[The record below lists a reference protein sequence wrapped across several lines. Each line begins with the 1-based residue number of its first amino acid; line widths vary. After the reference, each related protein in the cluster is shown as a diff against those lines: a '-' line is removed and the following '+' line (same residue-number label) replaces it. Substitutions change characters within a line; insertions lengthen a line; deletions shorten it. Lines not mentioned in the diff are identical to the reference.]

1 MRPDFISM
9 LLFVSAVL
17 AAPPAGADSQHPITA
32 PLTTTVSVTTGASVA
47 TTASAADPNTYRNPL
62 AVGIGDPFVL
72 HDGGSYYLYG
82 TRHAAR
88 GFEVFS
94 SRDLA
99 HWRERG
105 FVLEKQPGSW
115 AQGDFWAPEV
125 VRSGGRFFMFHVGAS
140 SEEKRRSVC
149 VAVADSPLGPF
160 REERAPLLPG
170 PEAYTDP
177 HPFRDPATGEWWLY
191 VTRDGPPPSRI
202 LAARLKPSLTE
213 LATTLTECLVG
224 GQAWEAHGW
233 IEGPFVMERGGT
245 YHMLYSGGYFW
256 EPGYAIGAATAPSP
270 AGLWTKF
277 DGNPVLKAGNGV
289 TGPGH
294 CSVTD
299 SPDGKELFVAY
310 HRHESLENKERVL
323 AIDRVRFARPSPGM
337 PEILMPAGDAP
348 TSSPQPMPSGARR
361 L

>member
-1 MRPDFISM
+1 MRRHLATAILALGVTANTPANPD
-9 LLFVSAVL
+9 
-17 AAPPAGADSQHPITA
+17 AAATDDTPPPATYSNPFA
-32 PLTTTVSVTTGASVA
+32 VTM
-47 TTASAADPNTYRNPL
+47 
-62 AVGIGDPFVL
+62 GDPFVL
-72 HDGGSYYLYG
+72 HDGDTYYLYG
-82 TRHAAR
+82 TRHAGR
-88 GFEVFS
+88 GFEAFS
-94 SRDLA
+94 SRDLVR
-99 HWRERG
+99 WRNRG

-125 VRSGGRFFMFHVGAS
+125 VRKDGRCLMFHVGAS
-140 SEEKRRSVC
+140 PVEKRRSVC
-149 VAVADSPLGPF
+149 VAVAESPLGPF
-160 REERAPLLPG
+160 REAAAPLLPG

-233 IEGPFVMERGGT
+233 IEGPFVVAHDGT

-256 EPGYAIGAATAPSP
+256 EAGYAIGTATAPSP
-270 AGLWTKF
+270 AGPWRKHE
-277 DGNPVLKAGNGV
+277 GNPVLKAGNGV

-294 CSVTD
+294 CSVTE

-310 HRHESLENKERVL
+310 HRHGGQENKERVL
-323 AIDRVRFARPSPGM
+323 AIDRLRFARPSAGS
-337 PEILMPAGDAP
+337 PEILLPAGEAP
-348 TSSPQPMPSGARR
+348 TTAPQPLPSGAPR